1 MSNNRLRRLERPLWG
16 YLLLCLYLLLILL
29 LPLLAH
35 LTRPVWPGLFLGAA
49 RTLGLVG
56 FSILAI
62 QVALGSRL
70 KFIDRPWGL
79 DRVMRFHKW
88 AAIGAFVLLLL
99 HPLTLLVT
107 YAHPMDLG
115 LATGFAM
122 LRAHYGGIIALAFLI
137 AVGLSALL
145 QKKIGLEYQLWRYAH
160 KGALIVVVVGF
171 SHGLRAGEA
180 MPAPMQ
186 VYFWTL
192 LIAALFLFLYSNIYM
207 KLWGRSRWQV
217 GSITPE
223 THDTCTLALQ
233 PQKGEPPHYRPG
245 QFVLLRL
252 NRPGRPSE
260 EHPFTISASPT
271 GASPL
276 TVTIKESGDFTDT
289 ISQTRPGD
297 GARIEGPFGRF
308 SFQFDSPA
316 SFVFI
321 AGGVGIT
328 PVLSMLRCLR
338 DTGDARRAV
347 LIYGNRTEADIIAR
361 GELEAMPGNVE
372 VFHTLNSPPEDWE
385 GFKGHVSADII
396 EECAGDLLT
405 EADIYL
411 CGPPP
416 MMHSV
421 TEQLK
426 SLGAPRSRIHSERF
440 AL

>member
-1 MSNNRLRRLERPLWG
+1 MPDNRLRKMERPIWG
-16 YLLLCLYLLLILL
+16 YLLLCLYLILILL

-35 LTRPVWPGLFLGAA
+35 LTRTVWPGLFLGAA
-49 RTLGLVG
+49 RALGLVG

-70 KFIDRPWGL
+70 KFIDRPWGM

-88 AAIGAFVLLLL
+88 AAIGAFVMLLL

-115 LATGFAM
+115 YATGFAM
-122 LRAHYGGIIALAFLI
+122 LRTNYGGIIALASLV
-137 AVGLSALL
+137 AVVLSALL
-145 QKKIGLEYQLWRYAH
+145 LKKIGLEYQLWRYAH

-171 SHGLRAGEA
+171 VHGLRSGEA

-186 VYFWTL
+186 VYFWAL
-192 LIAALFLFLYSNIYM
+192 LLAALFLFFYSNIYM
-207 KLWGRSRWQV
+207 KLWGRSRWRV
-217 GSITPE
+217 DAIIPE
-223 THDTCTLALQ
+223 THDTYSLALR
-233 PQKGEPPHYRPG
+233 PHNGEPLHYRPG
-245 QFVLLRL
+245 QFVQLRL
-252 NRPGRPSE
+252 DRPGRPSE
-260 EHPFTISASPT
+260 EHPFTASASPT
-271 GASPL
+271 GAPPL

-289 ISQTRPGD
+289 ISKTRPGD

-308 SFQFDSPA
+308 SFQFDSPVA
-316 SFVFI
+316 FVFI

-328 PVLSMLRCLR
+328 PVLSMLRFLR
-338 DTGDARRAV
+338 DTGDERRAV
-347 LIYGNRTEADIIAR
+347 LIYGNHTEADIIAR
-361 GELEAMPGNVE
+361 GELEAMPANIE
-372 VFHTLNSPPEDWE
+372 VYHTLNAPPEDWD
-385 GFKGHVSADII
+385 GLKGHVCADTI

-426 SLGAPRSRIHSERF
+426 SLGVPRRRIHSERF